1 MVDVNFTDLNM
12 FDASGNLDVSHIFIN
27 SWFFG
32 IADIGFLVI
41 LFASALL
48 MSRANFNFGQITSVI
63 FALSLGFATASA
75 VATGSGGSA
84 VMWGI
89 VILILI
95 ITGLRMLQAILL
107 RI

>member
-1 MVDVNFTDLNM
+1 MVDLNVTDINM
-12 FDASGNLDVSHIFIN
+12 FDSVGNLNMEHIFVN

-32 IADIGFLVI
+32 FLDVGFVFI

-48 MSRANFNFGQITSVI
+48 LSRANFNFGQITSII
-63 FALSLGFATASA
+63 FIMALGFATIS
-75 VATGSGGSA
+75 GSL

-89 VILILI
+89 VILIAV
-95 ITGLRMLQAILL
+95 ITGLRMLQAVLL

>member
-1 MVDVNFTDLNM
+1 MDINFTDLNM
-12 FDASGNLDVSHIFIN
+12 FDPTGNLNIEHIFVN

-32 IADIGFLVI
+32 VADIGFLVI

-48 MSRANFNFGQITSVI
+48 LSRANFNFGQITSVL
-63 FALSLGFATASA
+63 FAIALGFATVS
-75 VATGSGGSA
+75 GSL

-89 VILILI
+89 VILIVVA
-95 ITGLRMLQAILL
+95 TGLRMLQAILL

>member
-1 MVDVNFTDLNM
+1 MDINFTDLNM
-12 FDASGNLDVSHIFIN
+12 FDSTGNLDIGHIFIN

-32 IADIGFLVI
+32 VADIGFLVI

-48 MSRANFNFGQITSVI
+48 LSRANFNFGQITSVI
-63 FALSLGFATASA
+63 FAMALGFATASSIF
-75 VATGSGGSA
+75 TGTGGSA